1 MEQENLGIYQRLKWQ
16 LIVFLA
22 RRLPP
27 CNLMVPLMS
36 EARERPLT
44 MREKITLKLHLFTCE
59 ACRRYVA
66 QIEKMSQMV
75 KPTIGETAP
84 AEPSAKLSTEARERI
99 RAALEAAAHNKN

>member
-1 MEQENLGIYQRLKWQ
+1 MQQTLRQKLKWQ

-27 CNLMVPLMS
+27 CSVIVPLAS

-44 MREKITLKLHLFTCE
+44 LREKITMKLHLFTCE

-66 QIEKMSQMV
+66 QIERMSEML
-75 KPTIGETAP
+75 KPKSEEITS
-84 AEPSAKLSTEARERI
+84 AEPEAKLSEDARRRI
-99 RAALEAAAHNKN
+99 KAAIEAAAHRRN

>member
-1 MEQENLGIYQRLKWQ
+1 MEQTFPQRLKWQ
-16 LIVFLA
+16 AILFLA

-27 CNLMVPLMS
+27 CKVLLPLVS

-66 QIEKMSQMV
+66 QVEKMGEMV
-75 KPTIGETAP
+75 KSKTEETNPTEP
-84 AEPSAKLSTEARERI
+84 ADKLSENARNRI
-99 RAALEAAAHNKN
+99 KTALEAAIQRKN

>member
-1 MEQENLGIYQRLKWQ
+1 MEQTFRQRLKWQ
-16 LIVFLA
+16 AILLLA

-27 CNLMVPLMS
+27 CKVLLPLVS

-66 QIEKMSQMV
+66 QVEKISELV
-75 KPTIGETAP
+75 KPKDEETST
-84 AEPSAKLSTEARERI
+84 AEPTEKLSDDARNRI
-99 RAALEAAAHNKN
+99 KAALEAAIQRKN